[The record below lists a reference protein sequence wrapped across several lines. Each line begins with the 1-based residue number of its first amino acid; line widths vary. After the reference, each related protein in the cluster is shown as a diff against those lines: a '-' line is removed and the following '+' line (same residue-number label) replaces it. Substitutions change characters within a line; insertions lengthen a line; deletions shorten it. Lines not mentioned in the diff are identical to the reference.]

1 MSIFLISGASSVSK
15 SRQASSEA
23 GGCWPG
29 DQTLSLQICPLFMPH
44 LQGCFAWTQITE
56 QHLPPQSAYMLSIK
70 SWQLGEHVPLLIKSW
85 QLGEHVPPH
94 VADVQRLPH
103 AGTVRQ
109 ALIAASHLAFA
120 STLA

>member
-15 SRQASSEA
+15 SREASPEA
-23 GGCWPG
+23 GGCWPE

-44 LQGCFAWTQITE
+44 LQGCLAWTQITE

-70 SWQLGEHVPLLIKSW
+70 SWQLS
-85 QLGEHVPPH
+85 EHVPPTCRGSH
-94 VADVQRLPH
+94 VADDDLVQKLPH

-120 STLA
+120 STLV